1 MDRDE
6 DNEKDDDDD
15 DDHEEGE
22 PMNMRKR
29 LLKLAGHDPVSVF
42 TFFLPVV
49 SINPL
54 SANPTK
60 CSNTLKQFVGFC
72 RRIVSVCLT
81 ILWGWR
87 LKCFKN
93 NLCPTSKNILKTYII
108 QKLVS

>member
-60 CSNTLKQFVGFC
+60 CSNTQTIRRLLPTNCFSVFDHFVGLALEVF
-72 RRIVSVCLT
+72 
-81 ILWGWR
+81 
-87 LKCFKN
+87 
-93 NLCPTSKNILKTYII
+93 
-108 QKLVS
+108 

>member
-60 CSNTLKQFVGFC
+60 CSTH
-72 RRIVSVCLT
+72 S
-81 ILWGWR
+81 
-87 LKCFKN
+87 N
-93 NLCPTSKNILKTYII
+93 NSSAFADELFQC
-108 QKLVS
+108 V